1 MPINTTENF
10 LAKLLTFGIASTSIF
25 LISGSVTDPVNV
37 PKLLIL
43 GITGSASF
51 AVVISTKLRSRLKNY
66 PAVLILL
73 LAFVVQMLVSSFSS
87 SSPFSQNLYGVY
99 GRNNG
104 FLTYLFFCL
113 IFCSALC
120 LQSTNS
126 INLIIYCFFTVG
138 FVNLALNLWVIS
150 FGDFIE
156 WNNPYGNI
164 LGTFGNPNFAGAF
177 LGMFFCALFTQLL
190 NSKLVIRI
198 RLGLLLLLALC
209 FYEILASDAVQ
220 GIVVA
225 ASGSSIVL
233 FLYIR
238 AKFNKLILGSFTLAS
253 FGFAG
258 LALAGALQKGPLTE
272 IVYKTSV
279 SLRGQY
285 WIAGWNTGTENPF
298 TGAGMDA
305 FGDWYRRRR
314 DLHALE
320 LPGVNTVVNAAHNVP
335 LDMFAF
341 GGWPLF
347 LIYVGL
353 MVTAGRAALRIIFF
367 EKNFNP
373 QATVLISTW
382 AGYQLQSI
390 ISINQIGLAIW
401 GWLLSG
407 ALITYASI
415 MGQNKRNLDV
425 NFKPQINLRPKEND
439 TPAQVLI
446 TAFLGA
452 IFGLLIAVPP
462 FSSDLSWRRA
472 QVAQSLPMI
481 EQSMNDSY
489 FNPPN
494 TQKFIDNVDL
504 LERSQLYDLSRKYAL
519 EAVKWNPNTFD
530 LWKLLYL
537 VQASTVEEKA
547 LAVANMRRLDP
558 LNPDVTA
565 TK

>member
-1 MPINTTENF
+1 
-10 LAKLLTFGIASTSIF
+10 
-25 LISGSVTDPVNV
+25 VTDPVNV

-51 AVVISTKLRSRLKNY
+51 AVLISTKLRSRLKNY

-138 FVNLALNLWVIS
+138 FVNLAYNLWVIS

-198 RLGLLLLLALC
+198 RIGLLLLLALC

-415 MGQNKRNLDV
+415 MGQNKKNLDV
-425 NFKPQINLRPKEND
+425 NFKPQKNLHPKEND

-504 LERSQLYDLSRKYAL
+504 LERSQMYDLSRKYAL